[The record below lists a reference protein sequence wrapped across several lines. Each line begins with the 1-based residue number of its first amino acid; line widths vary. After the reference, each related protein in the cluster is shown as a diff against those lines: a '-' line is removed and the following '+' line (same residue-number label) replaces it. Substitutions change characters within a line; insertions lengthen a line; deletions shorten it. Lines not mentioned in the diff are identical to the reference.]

1 MFSSSAC
8 LLEPVLSSS
17 VEVAHRPQS
26 HRGSSRSKAANDITQ
41 QIIPYISLF
50 QSYSHITLSN
60 GGQQQ

>member
-17 VEVAHRPQS
+17 VHIDRSHIEVAVL
-26 HRGSSRSKAANDITQ
+26 SKAAHEITQ
-41 QIIPYISLF
+41 QNIPYISLF

-60 GGQQQ
+60 GGQQR